1 MIYDLEFNTT
11 LATHV
16 QDVLDIVVQTFSQ
29 AGVTL
34 PSRQYIT
41 SGGTAHDCEQ
51 VTVSFQQLYL
61 GPPGDQAAEP
71 QRCEAPRSA
80 SVLVEVVRCIPSVNS
95 RTGVPDSAAQSAFAV
110 QQLIDAWLLLQA
122 GTEMSVFGILGDV
135 TAGEPQGTYQA
146 MALSLTMTI
155 GVA

>member
-1 MIYDLEFNTT
+1 VSYDLEFTRT

-16 QDVLDIVVQTFSQ
+16 QDVLDIVVQTFGQ

-34 PSRQYIT
+34 PERQYIT

-51 VTVSFQQLYL
+51 VTVSFQQMYL

-71 QRCEAPRSA
+71 QRCDGPRSA

-95 RTGVPDSAAQSAFAV
+95 RTGVPDPQAQANFAV
-110 QQLIDAWLLLQA
+110 QQLVDAWMLLEA
-122 GTEMSVFGILGDV
+122 GTLMTVYGILGDV
-135 TAGEPQGTYQA
+135 TAGEPQGSYQA
-146 MALSLTMTI
+146 MSLTLTMMV
-155 GVA
+155 GAQ